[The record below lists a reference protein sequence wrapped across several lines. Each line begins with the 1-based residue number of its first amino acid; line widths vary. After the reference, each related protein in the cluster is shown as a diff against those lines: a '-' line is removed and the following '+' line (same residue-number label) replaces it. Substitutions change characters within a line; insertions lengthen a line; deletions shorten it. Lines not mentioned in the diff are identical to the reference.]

1 MRALWPVAVVILM
14 AGCSKKGPGPIYT
27 QEQRRAIEGAHR
39 LYDARKASGKSMSR
53 GPCLG
58 EIMPGWVADVVHN
71 PRQPI
76 DEDPD
81 NQCRDYLKGKAKHFV
96 ELDLEGN
103 VVRVK

>member
-1 MRALWPVAVVILM
+1 MKGLWLLCAAVLI
-14 AGCSKKGPGPIYT
+14 AGCGKKGNGPLYT
-27 QEQRRAIEGAHR
+27 AEQRRAIDGAKA
-39 LYDARKASGKSMSR
+39 LYEKRKADGKSMSR

-81 NQCRDYLKGKAKHFV
+81 NQCRDYLKGKAEHFV
-96 ELDLEGN
+96 ELDLDGN
-103 VVRVK
+103 VVRVR